1 LVATSKET
9 LVSTLDGF
17 TDIGEPPPISPGNP
31 MPMEWGDSI
40 PRHRGLWERAE
51 EQHYDPNVDI
61 NWSALDPND
70 FTPEQRVALAYWF
83 ATNAVFENS
92 AAPTFAVGMI
102 KAYEEHMGLST
113 GKLLLT
119 IARDEANH
127 DEMQKRIVERL
138 LPGFPNHFEP
148 TTPDEAAACR
158 NLQWIQ
164 YMNSRYWGG
173 FRRAAEQRRLLALMS
188 YFAAGE
194 AATSLIFQKTGANT
208 EHPVLR
214 DVLRHISVDESRHFA
229 CFNFMSQQC
238 WGDLTD
244 EEKQI
249 IGKNLK
255 AGYLYISIVFGDPKP
270 PFWDVPDGFR
280 TPHVRFHAIA
290 RDAGVGILSAEERDD
305 VWRKS
310 MLRMKAVGDRF
321 GVPWPRIE
329 DLDIDGEDT
338 PIGEEDLV
346 VVSF

>member
-1 LVATSKET
+1 VTA
-9 LVSTLDGF
+9 LDEF
-17 TDIGEPPPISPGNP
+17 TDIGEPPPIRPGNP
-31 MPMEWGDSI
+31 MPMEWADSI

-51 EQHYDPNVDI
+51 EQHYDPNRDI
-61 NWSALDPND
+61 DWSALDAKD

-92 AAPTFAVGMI
+92 AAPTFAMGMI
-102 KAYEEHMGLST
+102 KAYEEHMGAST
-113 GKLLLT
+113 GKVLLT

-127 DEMQKRIVERL
+127 DEMQRHIVEKL
-138 LPGFPNHFEP
+138 LPGFPNDGFTP
-148 TTPDEAAACR
+148 STPDEIAAHR

-173 FRRAAEQRRLLALMS
+173 FRQAAEERRLLALMS

-194 AATSLIFQKTGANT
+194 AATSLIFQKTSANT
-208 EHPVLR
+208 EHPVFGE
-214 DVLRHISVDESRHFA
+214 VLRRISVDESRHFA

-280 TPHVRFHAIA
+280 THHDRFHAIA
-290 RDAGVGILSAEERDD
+290 RDAGLAILTPDERDD
-305 VWRKS
+305 IWRKS
-310 MLRMKAVGDRF
+310 ILRMKAVGDRF
-321 GVPWPRIE
+321 GVPWPRFE
-329 DLDIDGEDT
+329 DLDIDGEDM
-338 PIGEEDLV
+338 PIGEDDLV